1 MIVKVQSSRRFI
13 SSSTPHPPEEDEVG
27 VYVDGPVH
35 GGEHVG
41 DEEPLRGA
49 QPVHVSHAPAL
60 LHREHVM

>member
-49 QPVHVSHAPAL
+49 HPEHGPHVLPVL
-60 LHREHVM
+60 RWI